1 MAYLL
6 YGFDKSNNLHFSF
19 INCIQMSRESAIVF
33 LRDIRSNIANLQSV
47 YMDQDTTMKMTT
59 MGVEKV

>member
-1 MAYLL
+1 
-6 YGFDKSNNLHFSF
+6 
-19 INCIQMSRESAIVF
+19 MSRESAIVF